1 LDDSRDA
8 LEIAKKVKNGFST
21 CGVHPT
27 RCTVFEESGDPEG
40 YFEKLQKFATK
51 NETVKAIGEC
61 GLDYDRLHF
70 CPAETQKV
78 WFERQ
83 LKIAHDTQK
92 PLFLHMRA
100 AAKVRVNIIFYICYL
115 YKKTFFCKSGRSRK
129 FWTALIGR
137 ARQKTKKTKVDE
149 PLRFLARPYKR
160 RPLFLRPKNR
170 NEKKNLRNFIYKSQ
184 FDSVAICKIVFSKNA
199 DLNILFGFQYR
210 FSQTSSDFKII
221 FT

>member
-1 LDDSRDA
+1 MEDSRDA

-115 YKKTFFCKSGRSRK
+115 YKKTFFLQKWTGQKILDGSDWSSQTKNKKDKSGRATQISGPS
-129 FWTALIGR
+129 L
-137 ARQKTKKTKVDE
+137 
-149 PLRFLARPYKR
+149 
-160 RPLFLRPKNR
+160 
-170 NEKKNLRNFIYKSQ
+170 
-184 FDSVAICKIVFSKNA
+184 
-199 DLNILFGFQYR
+199 
-210 FSQTSSDFKII
+210 
-221 FT
+221 